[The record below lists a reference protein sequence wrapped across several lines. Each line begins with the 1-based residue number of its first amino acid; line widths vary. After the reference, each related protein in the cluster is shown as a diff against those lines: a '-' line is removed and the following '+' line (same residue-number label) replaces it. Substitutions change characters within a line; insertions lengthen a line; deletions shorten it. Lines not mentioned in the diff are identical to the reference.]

1 MRTSSIGKGIMRAL
15 ITGGGGFLGQYIVE
29 QLLDRGDEVRIFSRK
44 KYPEL
49 EKIGAECFQG
59 DLRSY
64 KEIESACSGQ
74 DVVFHTAALPGI
86 SVWRK
91 PFYETNVI
99 GTQNVVSAALRC
111 GVKKLIYTSSPS
123 VADGGKPQCGVD
135 ESTPYPRKYL
145 AWYPE
150 TKAIAEKFVLEQ
162 NGSSWSEVDDH
173 GHPQSGELLTCALR
187 PRLIWGPRDHHL
199 IPRLLDRA
207 RSGRL
212 MQVGDGKN
220 KLDMIYVE
228 NAAKAH
234 LLACD
239 ALQKGSP
246 VAGKAYYLS
255 QGEPVFCWDW
265 IDEILKQQGLPPVKR
280 KISFRFAWII
290 GSIFELLYKITLRR
304 SEPPMSRFLA
314 TQLAQSY
321 WFDISSAKRDFG
333 YEPEISTAEGMKR
346 LKEYLDRERSK

>member
-1 MRTSSIGKGIMRAL
+1 MRAL

-29 QLLDRGDEVRIFSRK
+29 QLLQRGEKVRVFSRK

-49 EKIGAECFQG
+49 EKAGAESFQG

-64 KEIESACSGQ
+64 DQIEAACSGM
-74 DVVFHTAALPGI
+74 DVIFHTAALPGI

-91 PFYETNVI
+91 PYYETNVL
-99 GTQNVVSAALRC
+99 GTQNVVAAALRC
-111 GVKKLIYTSSPS
+111 GIKKLICTSSPS

-135 ESTPYPRKYL
+135 ESVPYPKKFL

-150 TKAIAEKFVLEQ
+150 TKAIAEKFVLEK
-162 NGSSWSEVDDH
+162 NGARWTDLNDQ
-173 GHPQSGELLTCALR
+173 GKAQSGQLWTCALR

-239 ALQKGSP
+239 ALEKDSP

-255 QGEPVFCWDW
+255 QGEPVLCWNW
-265 IDEILKQQGLPPVKR
+265 INEILKQQGLPPVKR
-280 KISFRFAWII
+280 KISFRFAYIL
-290 GSIFELLYKITLRR
+290 GSVFEFLYKITFRT

-321 WFDISSAKRDFG
+321 WFDISNAKNDFG
-333 YEPEISTAEGMKR
+333 YEPEISTEEGMKR
-346 LKEYLDRERSK
+346 LNEYLHENHGK